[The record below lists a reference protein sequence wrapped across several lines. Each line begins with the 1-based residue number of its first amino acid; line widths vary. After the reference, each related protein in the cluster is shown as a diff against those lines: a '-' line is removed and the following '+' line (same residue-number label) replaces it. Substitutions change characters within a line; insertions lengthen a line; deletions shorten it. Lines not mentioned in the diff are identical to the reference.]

1 MRTLRNMMP
10 PVRVPDGRRANRALS
25 TALSLVFSLALLLRA
40 TLCTAQVTVAPTS
53 LEWASGSTSEEAIY
67 INVTGPWTAEIRPDD
82 GLFAL
87 DSTEG
92 EDSDFIHVRPLA
104 AYTGSTDY
112 WTTLTVRDAN
122 GGFAPVSLKLLAPV
136 TPPAPEPVDSTERLD
151 IPGNW
156 VLKRTYTSADRSTFR
171 EELTFHDGLG
181 YPEQMVRV
189 GAGAQTGRN
198 IVTPVTYDLMRRPDA
213 KTWLPY
219 VSASNSG
226 RAEEP
231 LSGVEAAQAA
241 WHRSAGYGTDSGYA
255 FSTLE
260 YEASP
265 LDRPLKSYR
274 VGADYAA
281 VSGNRPVSFSYS
293 ANAEGEVRLLSVD
306 AGGNLVIS
314 GFYPAG
320 TLART
325 RMADEDGRLTDTFT
339 DNMGRTVLD
348 RRISGGESLDTYH
361 VPDLQG
367 NEAWTVGPS
376 GSALLPESGT
386 WAVPGLT
393 DANGTT
399 AARFCTVRRFSGR
412 GWLLTRKL
420 PGRETEEYVYD
431 ASGRV
436 VMERGGEARAA
447 GRWFTYRYDAH
458 GHLVERRLLTSTG
471 TREHFQSLFASSA
484 HPAEAYPETA
494 VLLERTLYGDRTQE
508 SSAGLGFQAAEG
520 VTALHDP
527 DKGAGLPTWSETAV
541 LNPDGNWGAV
551 SGQVLRAYHYD
562 SLGRLIQTAE
572 KWPDG
577 TVCRRSAGYDFAGN
591 VTSEQ
596 ETCGTHMKLT
606 LRTYDNEGR
615 LLSESVSVDGGAAA
629 KTAYAYDDLGHPRG
643 MTLGEGSGAVSV
655 TDSYDI
661 RGWLTGRSAAKGASS
676 SSQGAPVFSMSL
688 RRGHPEHPGTS
699 PARWSGQ
706 ASEWGWRQGTDAEQT
721 LSLSYDGY
729 GRLSDTRRFAGTSST
744 ALRTY
749 TEGDITYTGDGD
761 IVSLSRYGA
770 SGTLPETLLSY
781 TYTGLR
787 RDGWAYGRDGGVTSG
802 PLPGIT
808 AGHDLTGRP
817 AVFREGGA
825 VKAVYT
831 RLADGTK
838 AEVSSAGGAV
848 RRYRGPFVLLG
859 DGTVESVAFGG
870 GRILRRTSTG
880 ETDDVRYHI
889 TDHLGSVRATVDAQ
903 GVVRSRSD
911 YYPFGTRTGTYAEA
925 ADADGRWRFSGKE
938 WQAEPAGLPLLDF
951 GARMYDPATAVWLS
965 QDPMAE
971 KYPSLSPYS
980 YCAGDPV
987 AYVDTDGRVI
997 ETAWDVVNVGIG
1009 VVSLRD
1015 NIRKRNFLG
1024 AALDAV
1030 GLIYDVTATAIPV
1043 LPAGASSGIKAL
1055 RAADRGLDAADAA
1068 LTAAKMTDA
1077 AATGARAFSVGQE
1090 LSRASEFGVGSY
1102 TSLRRAVTARYGK
1115 SSGLEVHHLIEGR
1128 FAKNLGVKAADMPA
1142 VVMTKE
1148 EHRAFTNRWREAIKY
1163 NSKGHSGKEVLTTS
1177 GANKEDIRKAAQEI
1191 YEDYPEL
1198 LEVVN
1203 NYLK

>member
-1 MRTLRNMMP
+1 MRTPEQMSSPSSRRRHWRA
-10 PVRVPDGRRANRALS
+10 VRSAVASALLS
-25 TALSLVFSLALLLRA
+25 VLSLAHLSAPSAV
-40 TLCTAQVTVAPTS
+40 AQVTVAPTS
-53 LEWASGSTSEEAIY
+53 LEWKSGDTSWRAIY
-67 INVTGPWTAEIRPDD
+67 INVYGPWTVDIWPDD
-82 GLFAL
+82 KLFEL
-87 DSTEG
+87 DSPEG

-112 WTTLTVRDAN
+112 WTTLTVRDTL
-122 GGFAPVSLKLLAPV
+122 GGWGPVSLYLRAPE

-181 YPEQMVRV
+181 YPEQVVRV

-198 IVTPVTYDLMRRPDA
+198 IVTPVTYDLMRRPDT

-231 LSGVEAAQAA
+231 LSGVESAQAA

-274 VGADYAA
+274 AGADYAA
-281 VSGNRPVSFSYS
+281 GSGDRPVVHSYA
-293 ANAEGEVRLLSVD
+293 ANAEGEVRLLGVD

-320 TLART
+320 TLVRT
-325 RMADEDGRLTDTFT
+325 RTADEDGRMTDTFT

-361 VPDLQG
+361 VPDLYG
-367 NEAWTVGPS
+367 NEAWTVSPG

-393 DANGTT
+393 DANGTA

-447 GRWFTYRYDAH
+447 GRWFTYRHDAH
-458 GHLVERRLLTSTG
+458 GHVVERRLLTSTG

-484 HPAEAYPETA
+484 HPAEAYPESA
-494 VLLERTLYGDRTQE
+494 VLLERTLYGDRSLE
-508 SSAGLGFQAAEG
+508 SSAGLGFQVAEG

-527 DKGAGLPTWSETAV
+527 DKGTGLPTWSETAV
-541 LNPDGNWGAV
+541 LDPEGNWGAV

-562 SLGRLIQTAE
+562 SFGRLIQTAE

-577 TVCRRSAGYDFAGN
+577 TVCRRSVGYDFAGN

-596 ETCGTHMKLT
+596 ETCGTHAKLT

-629 KTAYAYDDLGHPRG
+629 KTAYAYDDLGRPRG

-655 TDSYDI
+655 TDTYDI
-661 RGWLTGRSAAKGASS
+661 RGWLTGRSAAKGVSS
-676 SSQGAPVFSMSL
+676 TSQGAPLFSMSL

-706 ASEWGWRQGTDAEQT
+706 TSEWVWRHGTDVEQT

-729 GRLSDTRRFAGTSST
+729 GRLSDTRRFAGTSSP

-749 TEGDITYTGDGD
+749 TEGDISYTKDGD
-761 IVSLSRYGA
+761 VASLSRYGA

-781 TYTGLR
+781 TYTGQR
-787 RDGWAYGRDGGVTSG
+787 RDGWTYGRDGGVTSG
-802 PLPGIT
+802 PLEDTT
-808 AGHDLTGRP
+808 AEHDLTGRP
-817 AVFREGGA
+817 SVFRDGGT
-825 VKAVYT
+825 VKAAYT

-838 AEVSSAGGAV
+838 AEASSSGGAV
-848 RRYRGPFVLLG
+848 RRYRGTFVLLG
-859 DGTVESVAFGG
+859 DGTVESIGFSA
-870 GRILRRTSTG
+870 GRILRRSSTG
-880 ETDDVRYHI
+880 AVDDVRYHI
-889 TDHLGSVRATVDAQ
+889 TDHLGSVRATADAQ

-925 ADADGRWRFSGKE
+925 ADADWRWRFSGKE

-987 AYVDTDGRVI
+987 NLIDEEGRRIRVVGSENFRKAYAEARGMLAKAGVDASFVRIENDPNVELVVEGPIRFKGTHFISGLNYLEWDSSRMTYNKGTRKWRSSVVILAHEMEHAVRSIYDPVGFKNDKQTKTDNGYDNIEERRVI
-997 ETAWDVVNVGIG
+997 TGKEQEVARALGEINEGEVTRRSHKTNRDRTEP
-1009 VVSLRD
+1009 SLSPK
-1015 NIRKRNFLG
+1015 NQSSK
-1024 AALDAV
+1024 AALLNNRLTRIENEFDE
-1030 GLIYDVTATAIPV
+1030 
-1043 LPAGASSGIKAL
+1043 
-1055 RAADRGLDAADAA
+1055 RAHIN
-1068 LTAAKMTDA
+1068 M
-1077 AATGARAFSVGQE
+1077 
-1090 LSRASEFGVGSY
+1090 
-1102 TSLRRAVTARYGK
+1102 
-1115 SSGLEVHHLIEGR
+1115 
-1128 FAKNLGVKAADMPA
+1128 
-1142 VVMTKE
+1142 
-1148 EHRAFTNRWREAIKY
+1148 
-1163 NSKGHSGKEVLTTS
+1163 
-1177 GANKEDIRKAAQEI
+1177 
-1191 YEDYPEL
+1191 
-1198 LEVVN
+1198 
-1203 NYLK
+1203 

>member
-1 MRTLRNMMP
+1 MRTPEQMSP
-10 PVRVPDGRRANRALS
+10 PSSGRHSWRAVRSAVVSALLS
-25 TALSLVFSLALLLRA
+25 VLSLAHLSAPSAV
-40 TLCTAQVTVAPTS
+40 AQVTVAPTS

-87 DSTEG
+87 DTTEG
-92 EDSDFIHVRPLA
+92 EDSDFIHVRPLVP
-104 AYTGSTDY
+104 YTGSTDY
-112 WTTLTVRDAN
+112 WTTLTVRDAD

-151 IPGNW
+151 VPGNW
-156 VLKRTYTSADRSTFR
+156 VLKRTYTSADRSTYR

-181 YPEQMVRV
+181 WPEQVVRV
-189 GAGAQTGRN
+189 GAGVMTGRN

-219 VSASNSG
+219 VSSSSSG

-231 LSGVEAAQAA
+231 LSGVESAQAA
-241 WHRSAGYGTDSGYA
+241 WHRAAGYGTDSGYA

-274 VGADYAA
+274 AGADYAA
-281 VSGNRPVSFSYS
+281 DSGDRPVSFSYS
-293 ANAEGEVRLLSVD
+293 ANAEGEVRLLGVD
-306 AGGNLVIS
+306 AGGDLVIS

-320 TLART
+320 TLVRT
-325 RMADEDGRLTDTFT
+325 RANNEEGKRTETLTENTGRK
-339 DNMGRTVLD
+339 VLNQ
-348 RRISGGESLDTYH
+348 RISGGETLDTYH

-367 NEAWTVGPS
+367 NEAWTVGPG

-393 DANGTT
+393 DANGTA

-412 GWLLTRKL
+412 GWLLSRKL

-431 ASGRV
+431 ASGRL
-436 VMERGGEARAA
+436 VMERGGEARAR
-447 GRWFTYRYDAH
+447 GKWFTYRHDAH
-458 GHLVERRLLTSTG
+458 GHLVERRLLSSSE

-484 HPAEAYPETA
+484 QPAEAYPESA

-508 SSAGLGFQAAEG
+508 SSAGLGFQVAEG

-527 DKGAGLPTWSETAV
+527 DKGTGLPTWSETAV
-541 LNPDGNWGAV
+541 LDPEGNWGAV

-577 TVCRRSAGYDFAGN
+577 TVCRRSVGYDFTGN

-629 KTAYAYDDLGHPRG
+629 KTAYAYDDLGRPRG

-655 TDSYDI
+655 TDTYDI
-661 RGWLTGRSAAKGASS
+661 RGWLTGRSAAKGVSS
-676 SSQGAPVFSMSL
+676 TSQGAPLFSMSL

-706 ASEWGWRQGTDAEQT
+706 ASEWVWKHVTDAEQT

-749 TEGDITYTGDGD
+749 TEGDITYTKDGD
-761 IVSLSRYGA
+761 VASLSRYGA
-770 SGTLPETLLSY
+770 SGNLPETHLSY
-781 TYTGLR
+781 TYTGQR
-787 RDGWAYGRDGGVTSG
+787 RDGWTYGRDGGVTSG
-802 PLPGIT
+802 PLPGTT
-808 AGHDLTGRP
+808 AEHDLTGRP
-817 AVFREGGA
+817 AVFREGGT
-825 VKAVYT
+825 VKAAYT
-831 RLADGTK
+831 RLVDGTK
-838 AEVSSAGGAV
+838 AEASSSGGAV
-848 RRYRGPFVLLG
+848 RRYRGTFVLLG
-859 DGTVESVAFGG
+859 DGTVESVEFGT

-880 ETDDVRYHI
+880 AVDDVRYLI
-889 TDHLGSVRATVDAQ
+889 TDHLGSVRSTADAQ
-903 GVVRSRSD
+903 GAVRSRSD

-987 AYVDTDGRVI
+987 NLIDEEGRRIRVVGSENFRKAYADARDMLAKAGVDASFVRIENDPKIELLVKQNVLEDGTQFWNHMSTLYWNPYRMTYNKGTKKWRSSVVILAHEMEHASRAFYDPVGFYNDRQPNTDSRYDTIEERRVI
-997 ETAWDVVNVGIG
+997 TGMEQEVARALGEINEGEVTRRSHKTHKDSVES
-1009 VVSLRD
+1009 SLSPK
-1015 NIRKRNFLG
+1015 NQSSK
-1024 AALDAV
+1024 AALLNNR
-1030 GLIYDVTATAIPV
+1030 LIRIENEFDE
-1043 LPAGASSGIKAL
+1043 
-1055 RAADRGLDAADAA
+1055 RA
-1068 LTAAKMTDA
+1068 
-1077 AATGARAFSVGQE
+1077 
-1090 LSRASEFGVGSY
+1090 
-1102 TSLRRAVTARYGK
+1102 
-1115 SSGLEVHHLIEGR
+1115 H
-1128 FAKNLGVKAADMPA
+1128 
-1142 VVMTKE
+1142 
-1148 EHRAFTNRWREAIKY
+1148 TNM
-1163 NSKGHSGKEVLTTS
+1163 
-1177 GANKEDIRKAAQEI
+1177 
-1191 YEDYPEL
+1191 
-1198 LEVVN
+1198 
-1203 NYLK
+1203 